1 MKNRVLTI
9 ARPCSENWDLM
20 TPSEKGRFC
29 NKCKKE
35 VTDFTKMT
43 TDQVVDCLTQKSGQ
57 SICGRLRIDQTERS
71 KSKYHLIV
79 AKLNLNTAR
88 FFILLGI
95 SAIFSLT
102 GCGSIKEEINELKN
116 ACFPPKPQELHREEI
131 MGKMAIVKTKYVPIA
146 KAETDLSKK

>member
-29 NKCKKE
+29 DKCKKE

-116 ACFPPKPQELHREEI
+116 ACFPPKPPELHREEI
-131 MGKMAIVKTKYVPIA
+131 MGKMAIVRTKYVPIA
-146 KAETDLSKK
+146 EAETDLSKK